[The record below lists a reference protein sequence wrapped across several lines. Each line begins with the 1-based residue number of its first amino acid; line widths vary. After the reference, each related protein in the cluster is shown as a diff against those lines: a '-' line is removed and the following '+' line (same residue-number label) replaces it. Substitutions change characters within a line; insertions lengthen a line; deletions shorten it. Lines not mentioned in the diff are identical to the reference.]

1 MIFKHYK
8 MAIEIKEVI
17 SDKEHKDFVNVQ
29 FSIYKGNNFW
39 IPPIIKDEIKA
50 LKAEFNPAFRFC
62 EAKFWN
68 AYKDGKVVGRIGA
81 IINHKYIEKTGE
93 KTGRFTRAEFINDNG
108 VVDALFSVAEKWM
121 KEKGMTEIEG
131 PLGFTNLDHQG
142 MLVEGFEHLPSAAS
156 EYHLPYYQ
164 EQLVRLGYDK
174 KIDWIE
180 FRLFFDGM
188 PEKAKRG
195 AEIVKQRSKVT
206 VKSFTKS
213 SELKVYAVQLFEILN
228 EAFRDLH
235 SVVALDKEM
244 IDYYVKRYLM
254 MLNPRFVKLVFDED
268 ENLIAFI
275 IGLPS
280 LSEALQKA
288 NGRLFPFGWYH
299 INKALKHPKV
309 IDLMLTGILP
319 QYQAKGVTAVLFY
332 ELHAVMEEFGVKEME
347 TTGIFETNQK
357 VIQNWKNYDNIQHKR
372 KRCWKKTI
380 Q

>member
-1 MIFKHYK
+1 
-8 MAIEIKEVI
+8 MAIEVREVI
-17 SDKEHKDFVNVQ
+17 SDKEHKDFVEVQ
-29 FSIYKGNNFW
+29 FSIYKNNKFW
-39 IPPIIKDEIKA
+39 IPPIKKDEIKA

-62 EAKFWN
+62 EAKFWT
-68 AYKDGKVVGRIGA
+68 AYKEGKCVGRIGA
-81 IINHKYIEKTGE
+81 IINHKYNEKTSE
-93 KTGRFTRAEFINDNG
+93 KIGRFTRTEFINDDS
-108 VVDALFSVAEKWM
+108 VVNALFSVAEKWL

-142 MLVEGFEHLPSAAS
+142 MLVEGFDYLPSAAS

-164 EQLVRLGYDK
+164 EQMVRLSYEK

-180 FRLFFDGM
+180 FRLFFEGM

-195 AEIVKQRSKVT
+195 AEIVRQRSKVT

-213 SELKVYAVQLFEILN
+213 AELKVYAVQLFEILN

-235 SVVALDKEM
+235 SVVELDKEM

-254 MLNPRFVKLVFDED
+254 MLNPKFVKLVFDEE

-280 LSEALQKA
+280 LSEGLQKA
-288 NGRLFPFGWYH
+288 NGSIFPFGWYH
-299 INKALKHPKV
+299 INKALKNPKI

-332 ELHAVMEEFGVKEME
+332 ELHAVMEKYGIKEME

-357 VIQNWKNYDNIQHKR
+357 VIQNWKNYENIQHKR
-372 KRCWKKTI
+372 KRCWNKNI